1 MIRKTIAV
9 AMVVAMCATALSQ
22 TTDKGKKLIGKYPAA
37 DRDRDGVLSEQ
48 ELLDLKKSVR
58 KSGGVSAP
66 GKNAPAE
73 APATR
78 PTKEQKAEK
87 RLAKLRVP
95 MTFTDVAYGPLE
107 RNRLDFWKA
116 ESKGP
121 TPVMVL
127 IHAGGFTGGDKSFW
141 YSHPLLSQCHEHGI
155 SVAAINYRLIKTERY
170 PAPMHDGARAV
181 QFLRSQAA
189 EWNIDPR
196 RIAAAGGSAGACI
209 AVWLGTHD
217 DLADSSNLDP
227 IAQQSTRLS
236 FVVSYDG
243 QTSLDPDA
251 IVKINPRARTH
262 PWFHLLFGASSP
274 ADFDKPEVRQLIN
287 DATATNLVSKDDPP
301 VFMNYQADLTAIPL
315 PPGEQNMHHPY
326 FGVML
331 KEKMDSLGLE
341 SVLHYRSKPPQP
353 GEDVEFILQH
363 FGLKKAAE

>member
-1 MIRKTIAV
+1 MIRKLIAAAIV
-9 AMVVAMCATALSQ
+9 AAMCATASSQ
-22 TTDKGKKLIGKYPAA
+22 TSDKTKKLIEKYPAA
-37 DRDRDGVLSEQ
+37 DRDKDGILSPQ

-58 KSGGVSAP
+58 KSGGVAASD
-66 GKNAPAE
+66 KNARAG

-95 MTFTDVAYGPLE
+95 ITFTDVAYGPLE

-116 ESKGP
+116 ESQGP
-121 TPVMVL
+121 APVMVL

-141 YSHPLLSQCHEHGI
+141 YSHPLLSHCHEHGI
-155 SVAAINYRLIKTERY
+155 SVAAINYRLIKTDRY

-181 QFLRSQAA
+181 QFLRSQSK
-189 EWNIDPR
+189 EWNIDPQ

-209 AVWLGTHD
+209 AVWLGMHD
-217 DLADSSNLDP
+217 DLADSSHPDS
-227 IAQQSTRLS
+227 IAHQSTRLS

-251 IVKINPRARTH
+251 IMKINPRARTH
-262 PWFHLLFGASSP
+262 PWFHLLFGATSP
-274 ADFDKPEVRQLIN
+274 ADFDLPGLRKLID
-287 DATATNLVSKDDPP
+287 DASATKLVTKDDPP
-301 VFMNYQADLTAIPL
+301 VYMNYQGDLSPIPL

-341 SVLHYRSKPPQP
+341 SALHYQSKPPEP
-353 GEDVEFILQH
+353 DEDFEFIQKH
-363 FGLKKAAE
+363 FGLKMAGE

>member
-1 MIRKTIAV
+1 
-9 AMVVAMCATALSQ
+9 VAMCATALSQ
-22 TTDKGKKLIGKYPAA
+22 TSEKSKKLIDRYPAA
-37 DRDRDGVLSEQ
+37 DRDKDGALSEQ

-58 KSGGVSAP
+58 KGGGVAARDKSAP
-66 GKNAPAE
+66 ADG
-73 APATR
+73 ATAR
-78 PTKEQKAEK
+78 PTKEQKAQT

-95 MTFTDVAYGPLE
+95 ITFKDVAYGPFE

-116 ESKGP
+116 ESTKP
-121 TPVMVL
+121 APLMVL

-155 SVAAINYRLIKTERY
+155 SVAAINYRLIKTDRY

-189 EWNIDPR
+189 AWNIDPQ

-217 DLADSSNLDP
+217 DLADSSNPDP

-243 QTSLDPDA
+243 QTTLDPNA

-262 PWFHLLFGASSP
+262 PWFHMLFGATSP
-274 ADFDKPEVRQLIN
+274 ADFDQPDVRKLID
-287 DATATNLVSKDDPP
+287 DASATNFVSKDDPP
-301 VFMNYQADLTAIPL
+301 IYMNYQMNLTAIPL
-315 PPGEQNMHHPY
+315 PPDEQNMHHPY

-331 KEKMDSLGLE
+331 KEKLDSLELE
-341 SVLHYRSKPPQP
+341 SVLHYQSKPAQP
-353 GEDVEFILQH
+353 GEDLEFILKH
-363 FGLKKAAE
+363 FGLKMAKE